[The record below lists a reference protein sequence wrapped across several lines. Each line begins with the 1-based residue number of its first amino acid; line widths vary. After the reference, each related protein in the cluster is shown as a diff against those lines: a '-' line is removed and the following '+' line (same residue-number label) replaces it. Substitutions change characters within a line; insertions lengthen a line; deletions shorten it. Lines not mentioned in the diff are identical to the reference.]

1 MAQIRKFNFLDGHRV
16 KKLVSQ
22 IGCDYSDIVLKT
34 IIGHACCI
42 LHSFVPLKYRFLP
55 ETFLYLE
62 NDEIIGLITVVP
74 TRGNPYKINIIRLIF
89 KQNDYEVGKQ
99 LLEFV
104 ISRFG
109 ARGATTFYAA
119 VDLSHEEL
127 INLFINSCGFR
138 QCSYENLWKIE
149 NFTPQNKT
157 KAPFRYCQNS
167 DAKAVADLYN
177 NELKN
182 IFKPAMER
190 AKEEYKEPFFEGLTN
205 FYKNRYVLEE
215 PAKHKI
221 IAYLSITTTDN
232 LNFIIDMSINDA
244 YGLDYDSVLNFA
256 LGEIS
261 RRKTTYYAF
270 LKHRQYTKTAD
281 NLEEYLHKNNLN
293 CIQTQYMLVKDFYK
307 PIKETE
313 NNPIQ
318 VFLLGE
324 NKVWSN

>member
-167 DAKAVADLYN
+167 DAKAVADL
-177 NELKN
+177 
-182 IFKPAMER
+182 
-190 AKEEYKEPFFEGLTN
+190 
-205 FYKNRYVLEE
+205 
-215 PAKHKI
+215 
-221 IAYLSITTTDN
+221 
-232 LNFIIDMSINDA
+232 
-244 YGLDYDSVLNFA
+244 
-256 LGEIS
+256 
-261 RRKTTYYAF
+261 
-270 LKHRQYTKTAD
+270 
-281 NLEEYLHKNNLN
+281 
-293 CIQTQYMLVKDFYK
+293 
-307 PIKETE
+307 
-313 NNPIQ
+313 
-318 VFLLGE
+318 
-324 NKVWSN
+324 